1 MLLAGLVAAAAC
13 PSGAETRM
21 LIVAGLGGEPD
32 YARAFADQAD
42 AAARHAEAAGAIVTL
57 LTEESARREHVRN
70 AIAAMVDQ
78 SAEGDAVVIHLI
90 GHGTFDEEH
99 YRFNVPGPDPTAEDL
114 AGWLEPLSAKRQLA
128 VVATSASGAAQEPLK
143 REGRAVITATRN
155 GRERNATVF
164 GGFWTDALVEPGA
177 DLDKD
182 ERISAEEAFRFAERA
197 VADHF
202 EDNER
207 IATEHPRLEGDAAA
221 FVLART
227 APEERVDPELVQMVG
242 RVDQLTQAIA
252 ELKADRRVL
261 TDDEYFAR
269 LQDLLMELA
278 QIEREINDRKQHDS
292 VAERAEDDGAT
303 APSPRGARD
312 SAR

>member
-1 MLLAGLVAAAAC
+1 
-13 PSGAETRM
+13 M

-32 YARAFADQAD
+32 YARAFADQAN

-99 YRFNVPGPDPTAEDL
+99 YRFNVPGPDPTAQDL

-182 ERISAEEAFRFAERA
+182 ERIAAEEAFRFAERA

-242 RVDQLTQAIA
+242 RIDQLTEAIA

-292 VAERAEDDGAT
+292 VEQRAEDDGAT

-312 SAR
+312 SAW